1 MRKRL
6 IEGDQPNAAH
16 AEQAWLP
23 VEDLADVEFT
33 SEDPAHPV
41 EYAFLPS
48 GKPGWRAA
56 GPGAQTIR
64 LVFERPQSI
73 RLIHL
78 NFIENLLERTQ
89 EYVLRWSPDRGQSF
103 CEIVRQQW
111 HFSPSGATVES
122 EDHRVDLAQV
132 TMLELHIVPDISG
145 GNALASLDQWQI
157 A

>member
-6 IEGDQPNAAH
+6 IEGQPPKAPP
-16 AEQAWLP
+16 AEQPWLP
-23 VEDLADVEFT
+23 VEDLAEVEFS
-33 SEDPAHPV
+33 SEDAAHPI
-41 EYAFLPS
+41 EHAFLPA
-48 GKPGWRAA
+48 GKAGWRAA

-64 LVFERPQSI
+64 LVFAQPPSI

-89 EYVLRWSPDRGQSF
+89 EYVLRWSPDHGQSYR
-103 CEIVRQQW
+103 EIVRQQW
-111 HFSPSGATVES
+111 HFSPSGATAER
-122 EDHRVDLAQV
+122 EEHHVDLAQV

-145 GNALASLDQWQI
+145 GNALASLEQWRI